1 MKPTK
6 TARRSIETTRTCLA
20 IAVSALIVAGCG
32 SMGSTAIG
40 PPGGG
45 IGMPGGV
52 SMPGGG
58 GSSGG
63 GSSGGGTPPSGGS
76 SGGGQSGGGSSGGGM
91 EGGGQSGGGSSGG
104 GSMPSGDTPGANA
117 GGAGTS
123 GAGGANGSDC
133 SDGGITGGGF
143 GGGNDSSAGCD
154 QTGNVGEFPGDSERA
169 EQLGE
174 ELDKSV
180 GDFDEAL
187 GEEQRQ
193 VSSVGRDTEG
203 FGDGSS
209 GSGGSIS
216 LGEQEAGASSGGG
229 AGAGGG
235 AGGAA
240 GSEES
245 QAGPLDGMSDQEIQ
259 ARTPDDIEVNAFDD
273 IVARQLREAALAEDD
288 PELRERLWEEYRKYS
303 GMK

>member
-1 MKPTK
+1 MKPTR
-6 TARRSIETTRTCLA
+6 TARRSKETTSGALA
-20 IAVSALIVAGCG
+20 IAVSALLVAGCG

-58 GSSGG
+58 SSGG
-63 GSSGGGTPPSGGS
+63 GGQQ
-76 SGGGQSGGGSSGGGM
+76 GGGQQGGGSSGGGSSGGGM
-91 EGGGQSGGGSSGG
+91 EGGGQSDGGGGA
-104 GSMPSGDTPGANA
+104 SMPSGETPGANA

-123 GAGGANGSDC
+123 GAGGAGSAGGGDC

-143 GGGNDSSAGCD
+143 GGGSGSGSGCD
-154 QTGNVGEFPGDSERA
+154 QAGGVGEFPGDSERA

-187 GEEQRQ
+187 GDEQRQ

-203 FGDGSS
+203 FGDGSG

-229 AGAGGG
+229 AGSGG

-240 GSEES
+240 GSEGS
-245 QAGPLDGMSDQEIQ
+245 QAGPLEGMSDQEIQ
-259 ARTPDDIEVNAFDD
+259 ARTPDDIEVNVFED

-303 GMK
+303 GLK

>member
-6 TARRSIETTRTCLA
+6 TAQRSIETTRTCLA

-32 SMGSTAIG
+32 GMGSTAIG

-45 IGMPGGV
+45 IGMPGGI

-63 GSSGGGTPPSGGS
+63 GSSDGGMPPSGGS
-76 SGGGQSGGGSSGGGM
+76 SGGGESGGGSSGGGM
-91 EGGGQSGGGSSGG
+91 EGGGQSGGGGG

-123 GAGGANGSDC
+123 GSGGADGSDC

-143 GGGNDSSAGCD
+143 GGGNDGSSGCD
-154 QTGNVGEFPGDSERA
+154 QGGNVGEFPGDSERA
-169 EQLGE
+169 EELGE

-273 IVARQLREAALAEDD
+273 IVARQLREAALSEED